1 MTPETYLTTD
11 ELADRLRTSRRKIQN
26 DRSRGKGPIYMKIGE
41 KVLYP
46 LSFLEA
52 YERARLVDPAERLK
66 RREKGRPALP
76 SDGSGTRMLRSAIS
90 AVEATTAALIVRNGH
105 EFGSSRTAVTTGGV
119 KATPA
124 ISGGDNVT
132 F

>member
-1 MTPETYLTTD
+1 VTREAYLTTD
-11 ELADRLRTSRRKIQN
+11 ELADRLCTSRGKIQN
-26 DRSRGKGPIYMKIGE
+26 DRCRGKGPIYIKIGE

-66 RREKGRPALP
+66 RRQKGLPALR
-76 SDGSGTRMLRSAIS
+76 SEQSGARMLRSAIS
-90 AVEATTAALIVRNGH
+90 AVEATTAALIASSDH
-105 EFGSSRTAVTTGGV
+105 ESGSSPTAVTAGGV